1 MAGLDL
7 GVLPIGDWSILI
19 TLSSFSIPL
28 ISLCFPGVSARHI
41 AKIEKGQINPSY
53 EVLATLKKRLGF
65 SGETLFHP
73 ELEQDD
79 EINQFIGKYL
89 ACSERDRKILI
100 KTLNCLANELLCKT
114 DTSEVDTEDTK

>member
-1 MAGLDL
+1 MAEQS
-7 GVLPIGDWSILI
+7 GVW
-19 TLSSFSIPL
+19 
-28 ISLCFPGVSARHI
+28 ARHI

-89 ACSERDRKILI
+89 ACSKRDRKILI

>member
-1 MAGLDL
+1 MPEDMLQYL
-7 GVLPIGDWSILI
+7 GAFIRKSRKDCELTQDELAEQS
-19 TLSSFSIPL
+19 
-28 ISLCFPGVSARHI
+28 GVSARHI

-53 EVLATLKKRLGF
+53 EVLAALKKRLGF

>member
-1 MAGLDL
+1 MPEDMLQYL
-7 GVLPIGDWSILI
+7 GAFIRKSRKDCELTQDELAEQS
-19 TLSSFSIPL
+19 
-28 ISLCFPGVSARHI
+28 GVSARHI

-53 EVLATLKKRLGF
+53 EVLATFKKRLGF

>member
-1 MAGLDL
+1 MPEDMLQYL
-7 GVLPIGDWSILI
+7 GAFIRKSRKDCELTQDELAEQS
-19 TLSSFSIPL
+19 
-28 ISLCFPGVSARHI
+28 GVSAQHI

-53 EVLATLKKRLGF
+53 EVLATLKTRLGF

>member
-1 MAGLDL
+1 MPEDMLQYL
-7 GVLPIGDWSILI
+7 GAFIRKSRKDCELTQDELAEQS
-19 TLSSFSIPL
+19 
-28 ISLCFPGVSARHI
+28 GVSARHI

-53 EVLATLKKRLGF
+53 EVLATLKTRLGF

>member
-1 MAGLDL
+1 MPEDMLQYL
-7 GVLPIGDWSILI
+7 GAFIRKSRKDCELTQDELAEQS
-19 TLSSFSIPL
+19 
-28 ISLCFPGVSARHI
+28 GVSARHI

-53 EVLATLKKRLGF
+53 EVLEKKKKRLGF

>member
-1 MAGLDL
+1 MPEDMLQYL
-7 GVLPIGDWSILI
+7 GAFIRKSRKDCELTQEELAEQS
-19 TLSSFSIPL
+19 
-28 ISLCFPGVSARHI
+28 GVSARHI
-41 AKIEKGQINPSY
+41 AKIEKGQINP
-53 EVLATLKKRLGF
+53 

-100 KTLNCLANELLCKT
+100 RTLNCLANELLCKA

>member
-1 MAGLDL
+1 MPEDMLQYL
-7 GVLPIGDWSILI
+7 GAFIRKSRKDCELTQEELAEQS
-19 TLSSFSIPL
+19 
-28 ISLCFPGVSARHI
+28 GVSARHI
-41 AKIEKGQINPSY
+41 VKIEKGQINPSY

-100 KTLNCLANELLCKT
+100 RTLNCLANELLCKA

>member
-1 MAGLDL
+1 MPEDMLQYL
-7 GVLPIGDWSILI
+7 GAFIRKSRKDCELTQDELAEQS
-19 TLSSFSIPL
+19 
-28 ISLCFPGVSARHI
+28 GVSARHI

-53 EVLATLKKRLGF
+53 EVLATFKTRLGF